1 MSDTPFRTGFVAIV
15 GRPNVGKSTLTN
27 ALIGSKI
34 SIVSRKA
41 QTTRHRIHGV
51 LTREHEQFVFVDTPG
66 FQTRHGGAMNRMM
79 NRVVTQALA
88 DVDVVVHV
96 VEAGKW
102 SEGDAKLLPLLP
114 NPERTILVV
123 SKIDALKNRDD
134 LFAFVSK
141 IMALHPYGAVVPVS
155 ATKKQQLDQLLEEI
169 ASRLP
174 EGEAM
179 FEEDTLTDR
188 PMRFIAAELVR
199 EKIFRLVG
207 DELPYGCTVVIEQW
221 EETSK
226 GASINACVVVERDSH
241 KPILLGAGGMH
252 MKRIA
257 TEARQDIAKLLDKPV
272 HLEVYIKVRKGWSDR
287 EGALRDLGYE

>member
-123 SKIDALKNRDD
+123 SKIDQMKNRDD

-141 IMALHPYGAVVPVS
+141 IMALHPFGAVVPVS
-155 ATKKQQLDQLLEEI
+155 ATKNQQLDQLLEEI
-169 ASRLP
+169 ATRLP

-221 EETSK
+221 EETAK

-272 HLEVYIKVRKGWSDR
+272 RLEVYIKVRKGWSDR

>member
-123 SKIDALKNRDD
+123 SKIDQMKNRDD

-141 IMALHPYGAVVPVS
+141 IMALHPFGAVVPVS
-155 ATKKQQLDQLLEEI
+155 ATKNQQLDQLLEEI
-169 ASRLP
+169 ATRLP

-221 EETSK
+221 EETAK

-241 KPILLGAGGMH
+241 KPILLGTGGMH

>member
-1 MSDTPFRTGFVAIV
+1 MSDTLFRTGFVAIV

-51 LTREHEQFVFVDTPG
+51 LTRDHEQFVFVDTPG

-114 NPERTILVV
+114 APERTILAV
-123 SKIDALKNRDD
+123 SKIDALKNRDE

-141 IMALHPYGAVVPVS
+141 IMALHPFGAVVPVS
-155 ATKKQQLDQLLEEI
+155 ATKNQQLDQLLQEI
-169 ASRLP
+169 AARLP
-174 EGEAM
+174 EGEPM

-221 EETSK
+221 EETDK
-226 GASINACVVVERDSH
+226 GARIAACVVVERDSH
-241 KPILLGAGGMH
+241 KPILLGTGGMH

-257 TEARQDIAKLLDKPV
+257 SEARQDIAKLLDKPV

-287 EGALRDLGYE
+287 ESALRDLGYE

>member
-1 MSDTPFRTGFVAIV
+1 MSSQAFRTGFVAIV

-114 NPERTILVV
+114 KPERTILAI
-123 SKIDALKNRDD
+123 SKIDALKSRDE
-134 LFAFVSK
+134 LFPFVAK
-141 IMALHPYGAVVPVS
+141 IMAQHAYGAVVPVS
-155 ATKKQQLDQLLEEI
+155 A
-169 ASRLP
+169 
-174 EGEAM
+174 
-179 FEEDTLTDR
+179 
-188 PMRFIAAELVR
+188 
-199 EKIFRLVG
+199 
-207 DELPYGCTVVIEQW
+207 
-221 EETSK
+221 
-226 GASINACVVVERDSH
+226 
-241 KPILLGAGGMH
+241 
-252 MKRIA
+252 
-257 TEARQDIAKLLDKPV
+257 
-272 HLEVYIKVRKGWSDR
+272 
-287 EGALRDLGYE
+287 

>member
-123 SKIDALKNRDD
+123 SKIDQMKNRDD

-141 IMALHPYGAVVPVS
+141 IMALHPFGAVVPIS
-155 ATKKQQLDQLLEEI
+155 ATKNQQLDQLLEEI
-169 ASRLP
+169 ATRLP

-221 EETSK
+221 EETAK

-241 KPILLGAGGMH
+241 KPILLGTGGMH